1 MSERGSVRFGN
12 TTIGYEVRRS
22 ERRRKTVQITMDGGG
37 VQVAAPIATPDD
49 ALQAIVRKRAPWILR
64 HASMSMLEA
73 APKRFVSGETLP
85 YLGRNVRIVV
95 EPEDVPSP
103 EVRFDH
109 WRFRVAVPK
118 TMDAN
123 ERYEPIRR
131 AVVRWYRYRA
141 AERLSDA
148 VERWWPRLGQGEMS
162 RVLIR
167 DQRQRWGSCAP
178 DGTLRFNWR
187 AVMLK
192 PALIEYV
199 VAHELA
205 HLTHRNHST
214 EFWGLV
220 AEAMPDAQQR
230 RQRLRE
236 AGRTLPL

>member
-12 TTIGYEVRRS
+12 TTIDYEVRRS
-22 ERRRKTVQITMDGGG
+22 ERRRKTVQITMNGGG
-37 VQVAAPIATPDD
+37 VQVAAPMTTPDGE
-49 ALQAIVRKRAPWILR
+49 LQAIVRRRAPWILS
-64 HASMSMLEA
+64 HASGEMLEA

-85 YLGRNVRIVV
+85 YLGRNVRMIVDTG
-95 EPEDVPSP
+95 DVRSP

-109 WRFRVAVPK
+109 WRFLVTAPK
-118 TMDAN
+118 ALNGD

-131 AVVRWYRYRA
+131 AVVGWYRDRA
-141 AERLSDA
+141 AKRLPSV
-148 VERWWPRLGQGEMS
+148 VERWWPRLGQGDMPQIL
-162 RVLIR
+162 VR

-187 AVMLK
+187 AMMLP

-199 VAHELA
+199 VVHELA

-214 EFWGLV
+214 DFWDLV
-220 AEAMPDAQQR
+220 SKAMPDAQQR

-236 AGRTLPL
+236 AGRSLPL